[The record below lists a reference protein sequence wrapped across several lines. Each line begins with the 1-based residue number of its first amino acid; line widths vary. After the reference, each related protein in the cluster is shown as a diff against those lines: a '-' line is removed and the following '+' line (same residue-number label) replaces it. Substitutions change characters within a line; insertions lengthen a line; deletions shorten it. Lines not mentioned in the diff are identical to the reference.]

1 MKNATDTDN
10 RTETPEE
17 LIEHISSLMSEA
29 EAMLVG
35 PAAGVASEKFGKIQD
50 RFHEIQSRVSSLYGD
65 ARRKVTAGAKA
76 TDETI
81 RSHPYESLAI
91 ALGIGVL
98 LGALIRRG
106 SSD

>member
-1 MKNATDTDN
+1 MKNDSVSKA
-10 RTETPEE
+10 ETPEE
-17 LIEHISSLMSEA
+17 VAEHISRLMDEA

-35 PAAGVASEKFGKIQD
+35 PVSDRVASKFDDLRARLEHLQTKAAD
-50 RFHEIQSRVSSLYGD
+50 AYGD
-65 ARRKVTAGAKA
+65 ARKKMVAGAKV

-98 LGALIRRG
+98 LGALIRR
-106 SSD
+106 SNH

>member
-1 MKNATDTDN
+1 MKNDSASKA
-10 RTETPEE
+10 ETPEE
-17 LIEHISSLMSEA
+17 VAEHISRLMAEA

-35 PAAGVASEKFGKIQD
+35 PVAERAAD
-50 RFHEIQSRVSSLYGD
+50 RFSDLRARFETLQHKAVDAYGD
-65 ARRKVTAGAKA
+65 ARKRVVAGAKA

-106 SSD
+106 RD